1 MINEY
6 RHVNGSARHLP
17 ENQYEALMQTPPHED
32 PPQSL
37 EETLLVREE
46 VTSLVDELE
55 PRDRWIVEACIM
67 GGQSLQE
74 IADQLSLSKTHVW
87 RLRDKALEKLRHK
100 MERNAIIRKRV
111 TLANTWDESCRQWV
125 QYISEPMPPPEIPA
139 SIYQVVEQ
147 TRDHMAHLLEMEL
160 HDSKT
165 MELALTRTA
174 SAVSAHMDEL
184 GIWDTDDIVRV
195 LCSKQHDYGHHNI
208 NRFGMTGVVIR
219 LSDKVERLLNLK
231 GRQALNESTHD
242 TLMDIVGYCV
252 VGLMFLDGTFQLEL
266 GKDNNE

>member
-6 RHVNGSARHLP
+6 RHSNSTSNHLP
-17 ENQYEALMQTPPHED
+17 ENQYEALMQTPPHEE

-87 RLRDKALEKLRHK
+87 RLRDKALEKLRNK
-100 MERNAIIRKRV
+100 MQHNAIIRRRV
-111 TLANTWDESCRQWV
+111 TLADTWDESCRQWV
-125 QYISEPMPPPEIPA
+125 EYIARPQDIDDTDTYDTCERS
-139 SIYQVVEQ
+139 
-147 TRDHMAHLLEMEL
+147 RDHMVHLLEMEL

-165 MELALTRTA
+165 MEMALTSTA
-174 SAVSAHMDEL
+174 SAVAAYMAQL
-184 GIWDTDDIVRV
+184 GIWDTDSIIRV
-195 LCSKQHDYGHHNI
+195 LCSKQNDYGHHNI
-208 NRFGMTGVVIR
+208 NRFGMTGIVIR